1 MYIYLDK
8 QGVVKEII
16 NDEALRQSASNV
28 NEIYVYYDGLQEND
42 IGSVLAT
49 YGLPDGTITDEME
62 VATQTQESEIPYNAE
77 RDLKYFQYYKAYPF
91 YHFAIADL
99 ALSQEGVVRLMLRLA
114 QKDGEYIK
122 VAGLVCFDVEG
133 ELVKEDHGVSLAQ
146 YNYLVKAWYET
157 KECLP
162 LDGSKAMQGNID
174 MGSHNVLLNG
184 KTLKD
189 NNGALNYNGSDLAKQ
204 SDTSSLQSQIDT
216 INATQN
222 VVDIVGTKA
231 ELNAYATKDLHAN
244 DKIEVLADESQ
255 NNANTIYEWNGNAWS
270 LVGSKAPYYSK
281 SESDARYNE
290 LKAKSYDKDTTSY
303 VTGHVPD
310 SALVKGSLDSFNEKV
325 ETNKIQTDTNK
336 ANIATLQGDVSL
348 LKTNTIKKDT
358 DASLKSLTLPSA
370 SDFKTKD
377 GTSFG
382 GGSKLYNGTE
392 YLPTFDIATL
402 KNTYLPLTGGI
413 LTGNLDI
420 KKNNIYFALDNI
432 RTGKIGIIKTTY
444 SETPSTSTGYREFYG
459 IGLDDSPK
467 LMFKNNEAYISSN
480 NHSYI
485 GMNTSGITISNAR
498 YDGTIQLLAYDLS
511 SGDLKHKFVMK
522 SNALPAI
529 DDSPIITQATLAT
542 DLDAKQ
548 DKRFVHTVEIHYAS
562 NGSYFCFTGTSDKN
576 TPIDSVQDLTTVFAN
591 RDLCGVGVFGSA
603 GLSKI
608 HVGSSINDTTF
619 KKYMNNGEYT
629 NPSEETFAVV
639 FNTTGFTITDNVTVM

>member
-8 QGVVKEII
+8 QGIVKEII

-28 NEIYVYYDGLQEND
+28 NEIYVYYDGLQEAD

-62 VATQTQESEIPYNAE
+62 VATRTEESEIPYDAE

-99 ALSQEGVVRLMLRLA
+99 ALSQEGVVRLMVRLA

-122 VAGLVCFDVEG
+122 VAGLICFDVEG

-162 LDGSKAMQGNID
+162 LDGSKAMQGNLD
-174 MGSHNVLLNG
+174 MGAHNVLLNG

-281 SESDARYNE
+281 AESDARYNE
-290 LKAKSYDKDTTSY
+290 LKAKSYDKDTASY
-303 VTGHVPD
+303 VSGHVPD
-310 SALVKGSLDSFNEKV
+310 SALVKSSLDSVNEKV

-336 ANIATLQGDVSL
+336 ANIA
-348 LKTNTIKKDT
+348 KNTQ
-358 DASLKSLTLPSA
+358 
-370 SDFKTKD
+370 
-377 GTSFG
+377 
-382 GGSKLYNGTE
+382 
-392 YLPTFDIATL
+392 DIATNTQNIDNL
-402 KNTYLPLTGGI
+402 SAVMPTDINVDSEYNEILEHDGVEISGQKKLNKIFKNTDGVFTYKDKIRFYTEFNEN
-413 LTGNLDI
+413 GNTFLYTLN
-420 KKNNIYFALDNI
+420 KNNNYDLYYGGFKYFQYIWRNSAIASFGIYA
-432 RTGKIGIIKTTY
+432 K
-444 SETPSTSTGYREFYG
+444 
-459 IGLDDSPK
+459 
-467 LMFKNNEAYISSN
+467 SN
-480 NHSYI
+480 NTSYPFRI
-485 GMNTSGITISNAR
+485 TFQIESNLSTNKAEYLINFVDPNDPYGRINIHFPSKSG
-498 YDGTIQLLAYDLS
+498 
-511 SGDLKHKFVMK
+511 
-522 SNALPAI
+522 
-529 DDSPIITQATLAT
+529 TLALT
-542 DLDAKQ
+542 SDLATKQ
-548 DKRFVHTVEIHYAS
+548 STLYRHTVKISKATDDGKTS
-562 NGSYFCFTGTSDKN
+562 ITFTTSSVNN
-576 TPIDSVQDLTTVFAN
+576 TTIDSIQDLTTVFGN
-591 RDLCGVGVFGSA
+591 TDLSVSGATFLIS
-603 GLSKI
+603 SSQWEFYNKI
-608 HVGSSINDTTF
+608 HVGTSITDTTVDYINIDDVGTYNF
-619 KKYMNNGEYT
+619 TDMFG
-629 NPSEETFAVV
+629 
-639 FNTTGFTITDNVTVM
+639 TTGFTITDNVNAM